1 MRYRS
6 GAEIRWWN
14 VGVMCGVLAMSL
26 CASTAVSA
34 QEVRRL
40 EPGTTISVRTN
51 DTIDV
56 DRQDNRVY
64 TGIVDQD
71 VRGNEG
77 RIVIPRG
84 SPVEL
89 FVRVARD
96 NDLILDLESV
106 VANGVRY
113 AVKTDPNRA
122 ESRRDDSLVGAIVGA
137 IRGGEVRGR
146 AVKIPRDSVISFR
159 LERSLDV
166 GVPDRGVM
174 RDGRHYH
181 DYYRDRDDER
191 GRDRDQRDR

>member
-6 GAEIRWWN
+6 GTDGVRWWN
-14 VGVMCGVLAMSL
+14 VGVMSGVVAMSL
-26 CASTAVSA
+26 CASVAVSA

-40 EPGTTISVRTN
+40 DPGTTISVRTN

-71 VRGNEG
+71 VRGSEG
-77 RIVIPRG
+77 RILIPRR

-89 FVRVARD
+89 FVRLARD

-113 AVKTDPNRA
+113 AVKTDPNRV

-146 AVKIPRDSVISFR
+146 AVKVPRDSVISFR
-159 LERSLDV
+159 LERPLEV
-166 GVPDRGVM
+166 GVPDRGVT

-181 DYYRDRDDER
+181 DYYRDRDDDR
-191 GRDRDQRDR
+191 GRD

>member
-6 GAEIRWWN
+6 VADDIRWRN
-14 VGVMCGVLAMSL
+14 VMSGVVAMSL
-26 CASTAVSA
+26 CAAVGVSA
-34 QEVRRL
+34 QDVRRL
-40 EPGTTISVRTN
+40 DPGTTISVRTN
-51 DTIDV
+51 ETIDV

-64 TGIVDQD
+64 TGIVDQG
-71 VRGNEG
+71 VRGSEG
-77 RIVIPRG
+77 RILIPRG

-89 FVRVARD
+89 FVRLARD

-113 AVKTDPNRA
+113 AVKTDPNRV

-146 AVKIPRDSVISFR
+146 AVRIPRDSVISFR
-159 LERSLDV
+159 LERPLEV
-166 GVPDRGVM
+166 GVPDRGVT

-181 DYYRDRDDER
+181 DYYRDRDDDR
-191 GRDRDQRDR
+191 GRD

>member
-6 GAEIRWWN
+6 AADDIRWWN
-14 VGVMCGVLAMSL
+14 VMSGVVAMSL
-26 CASTAVSA
+26 CAAVVVSA

-51 DTIDV
+51 ETIDV
-56 DRQDNRVY
+56 ARQDNRVY
-64 TGIVDQD
+64 TGIVDQG
-71 VRGNEG
+71 VRGSEG
-77 RIVIPRG
+77 RILIPRG

-89 FVRVARD
+89 FVRLARD

-113 AVKTDPNRA
+113 AVKTDPNRV

-146 AVKIPRDSVISFR
+146 AVRIPRDSVISFR
-159 LERSLDV
+159 LERPLEV
-166 GVPDRGVM
+166 GVPDRGVT

-181 DYYRDRDDER
+181 DYYRDRDDDR
-191 GRDRDQRDR
+191 GRD

>member
-6 GAEIRWWN
+6 VADDIRWRN
-14 VGVMCGVLAMSL
+14 VMSGVVAMSL
-26 CASTAVSA
+26 CAAVGVSA

-40 EPGTTISVRTN
+40 DPGTTISVRTN
-51 DTIDV
+51 ETIDV

-64 TGIVDQD
+64 TGIVDQG
-71 VRGNEG
+71 VRGSEG
-77 RIVIPRG
+77 RILIPRG

-89 FVRVARD
+89 FVRLARD

-113 AVKTDPNRA
+113 AVKTDPNRV

-146 AVKIPRDSVISFR
+146 AVRIPRDSVISFR
-159 LERSLDV
+159 LERPLEV
-166 GVPDRGVM
+166 GVPDRGVT

-181 DYYRDRDDER
+181 DYYRDRDDDR
-191 GRDRDQRDR
+191 GRD

>member
-6 GAEIRWWN
+6 GADDIRWWN
-14 VGVMCGVLAMSL
+14 VMSGVVAMSL
-26 CASTAVSA
+26 CAAVVVSA

-40 EPGTTISVRTN
+40 DPGTTISVRTN
-51 DTIDV
+51 ETIDV
-56 DRQDNRVY
+56 ARQDNRVY
-64 TGIVDQD
+64 TGIVDQG
-71 VRGNEG
+71 VRGSEG
-77 RIVIPRG
+77 RILSPRG

-89 FVRVARD
+89 FVRLARD

-113 AVKTDPNRA
+113 AVKTDPNRV

-146 AVKIPRDSVISFR
+146 AVRIPRDSVISFR
-159 LERSLDV
+159 LERPLDV
-166 GVPDRGVM
+166 GVPDRGVT

-181 DYYRDRDDER
+181 DYYRDRDDDR
-191 GRDRDQRDR
+191 GRD

>member
-6 GAEIRWWN
+6 VADDIRWRN
-14 VGVMCGVLAMSL
+14 VMSGVVAMSL
-26 CASTAVSA
+26 CAAVGVSA
-34 QEVRRL
+34 QDVRRL
-40 EPGTTISVRTN
+40 DPGTTISVRTN
-51 DTIDV
+51 ETIDV

-64 TGIVDQD
+64 TGIVDQG
-71 VRGNEG
+71 VRGSEG
-77 RIVIPRG
+77 RILIPRG

-89 FVRVARD
+89 FVRLARD

-113 AVKTDPNRA
+113 AVKTDPNRV

-146 AVKIPRDSVISFR
+146 AVRIPRDSVISFR
-159 LERSLDV
+159 LERPLEV
-166 GVPDRGVM
+166 GVPDRGVT

-181 DYYRDRDDER
+181 DYYGDRDDDR
-191 GRDRDQRDR
+191 GRDRDHRN

>member
-6 GAEIRWWN
+6 AADDIRWWN
-14 VGVMCGVLAMSL
+14 VMSGVVAMSL
-26 CASTAVSA
+26 CAAVVVSA

-51 DTIDV
+51 ETIDV
-56 DRQDNRVY
+56 ARQDNRVY
-64 TGIVDQD
+64 TGIVDQG
-71 VRGNEG
+71 VRGSEG
-77 RIVIPRG
+77 RILIPRG

-89 FVRVARD
+89 FVRLARD

-113 AVKTDPNRA
+113 AVKTDPNRV

-146 AVKIPRDSVISFR
+146 AVRIPRDSVISFR
-159 LERSLDV
+159 LERPLDV
-166 GVPDRGVM
+166 GIPDRGVM

-181 DYYRDRDDER
+181 DYYRDR
-191 GRDRDQRDR
+191 

>member
-6 GAEIRWWN
+6 AADDIRWRN
-14 VGVMCGVLAMSL
+14 VMSGVVAMSL
-26 CASTAVSA
+26 CAAVAVSA
-34 QEVRRL
+34 QQVRRL
-40 EPGTTISVRTN
+40 DPGTTISVRTN
-51 DTIDV
+51 ETIDV

-64 TGIVDQD
+64 TGIVDQG
-71 VRGNEG
+71 VRGSEG
-77 RIVIPRG
+77 RILIPRG

-113 AVKTDPNRA
+113 AVKTDPNRV

-146 AVKIPRDSVISFR
+146 AVRIPRDSVISFR
-159 LERSLDV
+159 LERPLEV
-166 GVPDRGVM
+166 GVPDRGVT

-181 DYYRDRDDER
+181 DYYRDRDDDR
-191 GRDRDQRDR
+191 GRD

>member
-6 GAEIRWWN
+6 VADDIRWRN
-14 VGVMCGVLAMSL
+14 VMSGVVAMSL
-26 CASTAVSA
+26 CAAVGVSA
-34 QEVRRL
+34 QDVRRL
-40 EPGTTISVRTN
+40 DPGTTISVRTN
-51 DTIDV
+51 ETIDV

-64 TGIVDQD
+64 TGIVDQG
-71 VRGNEG
+71 VRGSEG
-77 RIVIPRG
+77 RVLIPRG

-89 FVRVARD
+89 FVRLARD

-113 AVKTDPNRA
+113 AVKTDPNRV

-146 AVKIPRDSVISFR
+146 AVRIPRDSVISFR
-159 LERSLDV
+159 LERPLEV
-166 GVPDRGVM
+166 GVPDRGVT

-181 DYYRDRDDER
+181 DYYRDRDDDR
-191 GRDRDQRDR
+191 GRD